1 MRRWTYVLCGALFL
15 GPVVSMAAP
24 ELQPYPQCTT
34 KPTEN
39 DQKAAKSLFTA
50 GQVAFNE
57 ADYRTA
63 IQYWRD
69 AYKRDCTAN
78 LLLLNLSRAYESA
91 GDKREAVAA
100 LKLYLER
107 EPKAN
112 DRPQI
117 ERRIENMNRELA
129 GPQPTATNL
138 PAPTAPAATSSGGAE
153 PAGTAGPVPTNTS
166 EPRPATAKKP
176 ITPWIVVGAGGIVT
190 VLGALVYAGGKSKMS
205 DAEDACPD
213 RSKCNDPDAAKLG
226 NDGRSQANLGGV
238 MMGLGVAGVAGGL
251 VWQFAFN
258 KPKPKTTAG
267 LTNVGPSFGS
277 GFTGLSLQGQ
287 F

>member
-1 MRRWTYVLCGALFL
+1 MRRWTFVLCGALFL

-24 ELQPYPQCTT
+24 ELQPYPQCTG

-57 ADYRTA
+57 ADYKTA

-107 EPKAN
+107 EPKAS

-117 ERRIENMNRELA
+117 ERRIENLMSQIA
-129 GPQPTATNL
+129 GPQPTATG
-138 PAPTAPAATSSGGAE
+138 PAGPATAPTATGTAQ
-153 PAGTAGPVPTNTS
+153 PAGTAPVATGTS
-166 EPRPATAKKP
+166 EPGTPPAAKRP
-176 ITPWIVVGAGGIVT
+176 ITPWIVVGAGGVVT
-190 VLGALVYAGGKSKMS
+190 VLGALVYVGGQNKVS
-205 DAEDACPD
+205 DAEDQCPARKQCSQESTD
-213 RSKCNDPDAAKLG
+213 LG
-226 NDGRSQANLGGV
+226 NEGRSQATVGTVLMVGG
-238 MMGLGVAGVAGGL
+238 LAGVAGGL

-258 KPKPKTTAG
+258 KPKPQQTAG